1 MSPVTPWIKRAIWLL
16 VIYCIIYLLI
26 SPLPEVGA
34 AFSGKSIL
42 TFFVLVPYALLHLL
56 LSALLFSV
64 RPAGLEFATSDG
76 FLEKICLRLC

>member
-64 RPAGLEFATSDG
+64 RPAGFELATSSG